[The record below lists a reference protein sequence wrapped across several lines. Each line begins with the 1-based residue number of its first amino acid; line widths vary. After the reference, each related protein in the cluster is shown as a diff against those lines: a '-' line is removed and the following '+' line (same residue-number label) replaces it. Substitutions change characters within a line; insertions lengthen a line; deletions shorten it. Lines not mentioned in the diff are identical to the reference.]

1 MTYEAKNFDNLLGT
15 EGFSDKALTT
25 HFALYQGYVANTNKV
40 AEQLQK
46 LINEDKTATP
56 EYGELKRRFG
66 WEFNGMRLHEEYYFA
81 RMIKGGTELDK
92 DSQFFK
98 AITNSFGDY
107 DKWEKDYKATGA
119 IRGIGWAILY
129 YDPKIQ
135 RLFNAWID
143 EHSLG
148 HLAGGIPLLAMD
160 IFEHAYI
167 IDYGT
172 NRADYMTA
180 FLNAVNW
187 NIVSEQFE
195 IVLK

>member
-1 MTYEAKNFDNLLGT
+1 MMYQAKNFDNLLGT
-15 EGFSDKALTT
+15 EGFSDKALTI

-46 LINEDKTATP
+46 LVEEGKTAAP

-66 WEFNGMRLHEEYYFA
+66 WEFNGMRLHEEYYFS
-81 RMIKGGTELDK
+81 RMIKGGTELNK
-92 DSQFFK
+92 DSQLFK
-98 AITNSFGDY
+98 AITNSFGNY
-107 DKWEKDYKATGA
+107 DNWEKDYKATGA

-135 RLFNAWID
+135 RLFNVWID

-148 HLAGGIPLLAMD
+148 HLAGSVPLLAMD

-172 NRADYMTA
+172 NRADYMEA

-187 NIVSEQFE
+187 SAVSEQFE
-195 IVLK
+195 TIL